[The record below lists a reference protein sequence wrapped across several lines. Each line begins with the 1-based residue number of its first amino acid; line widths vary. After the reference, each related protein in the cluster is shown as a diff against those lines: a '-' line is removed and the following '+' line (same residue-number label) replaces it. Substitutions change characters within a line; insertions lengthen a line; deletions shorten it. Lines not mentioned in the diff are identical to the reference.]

1 MKLKMIAAAVGLIL
15 SAASQAAIVPTT
27 TPGGSDVLL
36 NVWEQGAPGG
46 QKDQS
51 FTLDLGM
58 TFTQF
63 VNTVANTGGTT
74 NLATLLGSDSTWAGF
89 LASSD
94 TTDAGVL
101 QWSVIASGNKV
112 PTTRPAIFGT
122 ATVGSD
128 PTTQGAAGFLTNN
141 DINVANT
148 QVSTTISNLNTVAT
162 PNESVNLAGSG
173 SYYQDFALANF
184 NTHGFANG
192 NNIGDTANVW
202 TASNTG
208 AGTAAATMSQ
218 LAGTM
223 NFSQVGGSYVLSYN
237 VAAVP
242 EAPGMGMA
250 LAGIAALGFIALRR
264 RNA

>member
-1 MKLKMIAAAVGLIL
+1 MKLKLIAAVVGLTL
-15 SAASQAAIVPTT
+15 SAASQATIVPTT
-27 TPGGSDVLL
+27 TVGGSDLL
-36 NVWEQGAPGG
+36 LDVWEQSAPGG

-63 VNTVANTGGTT
+63 VANAGTSAT
-74 NLATLLGSDSTWAGF
+74 LATLLSTDSTWNSF
-89 LASSD
+89 LSSSD
-94 TTDAGVL
+94 TTDAGAL
-101 QWSVIASGNKV
+101 QWSVIASGSKV

-148 QVSTTISNLNTVAT
+148 QVATTISNLNTVAN
-162 PNESVNLAGSG
+162 PNESVNLSGSG
-173 SYYQDFALANF
+173 SYYQDDSLANF
-184 NTHGFANG
+184 NQHGIANG
-192 NNIGDTANVW
+192 NSIGALNVAQVW

-208 AGTAAATMSQ
+208 AGTAAATMTQ

-223 NFSQVGGSYVLSYN
+223 TFSQVGGNYLLVY
-237 VAAVP
+237 AVP
-242 EAPGMGMA
+242 EAPGFGMA
-250 LAGIAALGFIALRR
+250 LAGLAALGFLAIRR